1 VRILLVEDD
10 VILADRLVDCL
21 ASQRYVVDAIA
32 DGQTAWDYAQATAY
46 DLIVTDVGLPSLDG
60 IALCERLRHQGC
72 KTPILLMTAKDAPA
86 ERVRGLD
93 AGADDHLIKPLN
105 LDEFLARVRALLRRG
120 EVTPDTLLVLGP
132 LRLDPARCQI
142 AYDDTPLKLTPKEYS
157 LLELFMRHPERVFSR
172 AHLVEHLWSFD
183 DPPLEDS
190 VKAHIK
196 GLRRKLKAVGAAD
209 WIENVYGIGY
219 RFTPDTPPPRQ
230 TPRSAPTLSTHP
242 PVHRSNPSSPPGQ
255 THGSA
260 PTPSPPTPH
269 PIPTSPLASLEQA
282 FHQSMQGLWS
292 K

>member
-1 VRILLVEDD
+1 MRILLVEDD
-10 VILADRLVDCL
+10 SVLADRLVDCL
-21 ASQRYVVDAIA
+21 TSQRYVVDAIA
-32 DGQTAWDYAQATAY
+32 DGQTAESYALATAY
-46 DLIVTDVGLPSLDG
+46 DLIITDVGLPGLDG

-120 EVTPDTLLVLGP
+120 EVVPDTLLAVGP
-132 LRLDPARCQI
+132 LRLDPASCQV
-142 AYDDTPLKLTPKEYS
+142 AYSDTPLKLTPKEYS

-196 GLRRKLKAVGAAD
+196 GLRRKLKDVGAAD

-219 RFTPDTPPPRQ
+219 RFSPDIPPASGQTHLGQ
-230 TPRSAPTLSTHP
+230 TPSAPT
-242 PVHRSNPSSPPGQ
+242 
-255 THGSA
+255 
-260 PTPSPPTPH
+260 
-269 PIPTSPLASLEQA
+269 
-282 FHQSMQGLWS
+282 
-292 K
+292 